1 MSITYTQFHEL
12 SDLVKAAENIQQ
24 QLNDAKTTG
33 DELGERFQLE
43 KMAINHHILVMRLQ
57 WLLSRQHIITRG

>member
-24 QLNDAKTTG
+24 QLNDARTIG
-33 DELGERFQLE
+33 DELAERFQLE

-57 WLLSRQHIITRG
+57 WLLVRQHIITRG

>member
-24 QLNDAKTTG
+24 KLNDAKTTG
-33 DELGERFQLE
+33 DELGER
-43 KMAINHHILVMRLQ
+43 
-57 WLLSRQHIITRG
+57 LLIRSLALAKPQFHASF